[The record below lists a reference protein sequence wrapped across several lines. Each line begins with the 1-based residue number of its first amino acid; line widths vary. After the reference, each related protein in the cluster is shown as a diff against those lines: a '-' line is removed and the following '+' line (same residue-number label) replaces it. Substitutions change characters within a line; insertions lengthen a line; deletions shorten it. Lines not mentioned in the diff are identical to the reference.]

1 MTSGNAQDPIDE
13 QDDLEDDVEEL
24 DDAGDYDDGYDDD
37 AEDEDED
44 EGNDA
49 QPLEPGVVTTG
60 DPPID
65 DLAAF
70 VEFMVSNLVE
80 EPDSFRVV
88 PERMGATVHIKV
100 IVPEE
105 EMGRVIG
112 RQGRIAR
119 SMRTLLTIAASRK
132 GLRASLDIDS

>member
-1 MTSGNAQDPIDE
+1 MTSEDAENPTDE
-13 QDDLEDDVEEL
+13 RDDLDEVDDVEEF
-24 DDAGDYDDGYDDD
+24 DDDDYDDEADDEELAD
-37 AEDEDED
+37 AEQLPA
-44 EGNDA
+44 GIA
-49 QPLEPGVVTTG
+49 LTG
-60 DPPID
+60 DAPID
-65 DLAAF
+65 ELATF

-88 PERMGATVHIKV
+88 PERLGTNVHIKV